1 MSFTQQGYTMAID
14 CFIKFD
20 GVAGESADKDHKGEI
35 DVVSWNWS
43 ATNTLPPTSGGM
55 GAGKSVPGPFSFQ
68 HQYDKA
74 SPLLGKY
81 AASGKFFKQVYLTAR
96 KAGEGQK
103 DFLKVTMKEVLVTSV
118 LVDASGDGGVHES
131 VSLAY
136 RDIDFAYKPQD
147 PKGALGTA
155 VKFGW
160 DTAKNIVR

>member
-1 MSFTQQGYTMAID
+1 MAID
-14 CFIKFD
+14 FFIKFD

-43 ATNTLPPTSGGM
+43 ASNTLPPASGGV

-74 SPLLGKY
+74 SPVLGKY

-118 LVDASGDGGVHES
+118 LVDASGDGGAHES

-147 PKGALGTA
+147 PKGTLGAA

-160 DTAKNIVR
+160 DTATSIVR

>member
-1 MSFTQQGYTMAID
+1 MAID

-20 GVAGESADKDHKGEI
+20 GVTGESLDKDHKGEI

-43 ATNTLPPTSGGM
+43 ASNTLPPASGGA
-55 GAGKSVPGPFSFQ
+55 GSGKSLPGPFSFQ

-74 SPLLGKY
+74 SPVLGKY
-81 AASGKFFKQVYLTAR
+81 CASGKFFKQVYLTAR

-118 LVDASGDGGVHES
+118 LADGSDDGGIHES
-131 VSLAY
+131 VSLAF
-136 RDIDFAYKPQD
+136 RDIDFSYKPQD
-147 PKGALGTA
+147 DKGGLGAA

-160 DTAKNIVR
+160 DTAQNIVR

>member
-1 MSFTQQGYTMAID
+1 MTID

-20 GVAGESADKDHKGEI
+20 GLIGESADKVHQGEI

-43 ATNTLPPTSGGM
+43 ATNTLPPASGGA
-55 GAGKSVPGPFSFQ
+55 GAGKSVPGLFSFQ

-74 SPLLGKY
+74 SPVLGKY
-81 AASGKFFKQVYLTAR
+81 AASGKFFKQVCLTAR

-103 DFLKVTMKEVLVTSV
+103 YFLKVTMKEVLVTSV

-136 RDIDFAYKPQD
+136 RDIDFAYQPQD
-147 PKGALGTA
+147 AKGTLGTA

-160 DTAKNIVR
+160 DTATNVVR